1 MPLGLFFYRT
11 ITFLIAPFLGAFF
24 RRRTRDGKEDA
35 SRISERFAK
44 TVSERPTGSLI
55 WLHAASVGESQL
67 LLEIVRRISKQGQ
80 VQASFLFTC
89 QTLTAAEL
97 IKKALQDDPALS
109 RINARQQ
116 MAPVDT
122 PGTAKRFLAH
132 WRPQLAIFAE
142 GEIWPN
148 LLLNMK
154 RIGIPTALINARMT
168 EKSILGWMRW
178 RKTAARVFGAFDLI
192 IAADLQTKTGLEAL
206 SGQSVI
212 NPGNLKSA
220 LPAPSVDEQ
229 ELALFTARLQDTSV
243 LLAASTH
250 PGEEALIID
259 ALMQMQPRPFLIL
272 APRHPE
278 RGDEVDSLLSC
289 TKLAIARRS
298 ERDEVT
304 AETDVLLA
312 DTIGEMGLWY
322 RLADAVYLGGGHAP
336 GVGGHNPLEA
346 LRLGKPILTGPSLFN
361 FSDLSKRLL
370 QHEGFTTV
378 ADADAIVANYPPAPV
393 SQSLLDMLESDALG
407 PISKTM
413 TALNPHLAALEA
425 SK

>member
-11 ITFLIAPFLGAFF
+11 ITTLIAPFLGAFF
-24 RRRTRDGKEDA
+24 RRRARDGKENA
-35 SRISERFAK
+35 RRIPERF
-44 TVSERPTGSLI
+44 VQNVPDRPIGNLI

-67 LLEIVRRISKQGQ
+67 LLEIVRRMIEDRS
-80 VQASFLFTC
+80 APATFLFTC
-89 QTLTAAEL
+89 QTQTAADL
-97 IKKALQDDPALS
+97 IMAALRDDPALS
-109 RINARQQ
+109 GINALQQ

-122 PGTAKRFLAH
+122 PRIAKRFLAH

-148 LLLNMK
+148 LLLTTK
-154 RIGIPTALINARMT
+154 RAGTAAVLINARMT
-168 EKSILGWMRW
+168 EKTILGWMRW
-178 RKTAARVFGAFDLI
+178 RKTAARVLGVFDLI

-206 SGQSVI
+206 SRQPVL

-220 LPAPSVDEQ
+220 LPAPSVDAA
-229 ELALFTARLQDTSV
+229 ELEAFKSRLAGKPV

-259 ALMQMQPRPFLIL
+259 ALMQLQPRPFLII

-278 RGDEVDSLLSC
+278 RGNEVDSLLSC

-298 ERDEVT
+298 EGDEVT
-304 AETDVLLA
+304 TETDVLLA
-312 DTIGEMGLWY
+312 DTMGEMGLWY
-322 RLADAVYLGGGHAP
+322 RLADVVYLGGGHAP

-370 QHEGFTTV
+370 PHEGFMTV
-378 ADADAIVANYPPAPV
+378 ADADAIVAAYPPEPV

-413 TALNPHLAALEA
+413 TALRPYLAALEA
-425 SK
+425 AE